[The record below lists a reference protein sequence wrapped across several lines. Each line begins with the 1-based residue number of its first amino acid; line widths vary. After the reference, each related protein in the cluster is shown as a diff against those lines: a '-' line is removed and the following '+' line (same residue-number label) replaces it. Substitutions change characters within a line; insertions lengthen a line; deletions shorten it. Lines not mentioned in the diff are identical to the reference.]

1 MNRQLPIVDIAGTA
15 FCVDVLHEEL
25 RQKDDPHNRISFNE
39 FDQDGNG
46 YTFLYDKQRKN
57 VPENR
62 PDLKHMEPWLQWVTI
77 PALMELDPEG
87 IALKYD
93 IPLSI
98 LCPERLLTQDEDDE
112 NYDGNEE
119 WLY

>member
-15 FCVDVLHEEL
+15 FYVDVLHDEL
-25 RQKDDPHNRISFNE
+25 WQQDDPQNRISFNE

-46 YTFLYDKQRKN
+46 YTFLYDSRIKN
-57 VPENR
+57 TPDNR
-62 PDLKHMEPWLQWVTI
+62 ADHQHMEEEMQWVTL

-87 IALKYD
+87 VALKYD

-98 LCPERLLTQDEDDE
+98 LCPDIKTLTEEDDE
-112 NYDGNEE
+112 EYEAYEDDPF
-119 WLY
+119 